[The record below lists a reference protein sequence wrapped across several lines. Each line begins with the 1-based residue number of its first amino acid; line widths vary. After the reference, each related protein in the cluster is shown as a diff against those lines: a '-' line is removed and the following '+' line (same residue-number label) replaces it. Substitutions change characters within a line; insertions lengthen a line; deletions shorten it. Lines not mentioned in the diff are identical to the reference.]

1 VYYDIYRRFGNED
14 ALDFLYKIKRSSV
27 QIIQGIPEELLTQAG
42 RLKATHKISLADS
55 IALAQTYI
63 VNGELVTSDHREMD
77 VIESKENI
85 KFFWI
90 R

>member
-27 QIIQGIPEELLTQAG
+27 QIIQGIPEELLT
-42 RLKATHKISLADS
+42 DS

-77 VIESKENI
+77 IIESKENI
-85 KFFWI
+85 RFFWI